1 MGRSPHPP
9 KTKVSAAFAN
19 GNRASMT
26 PAPTAVTWPRGFND
40 PLLKGLGAQA
50 ATNNPDVRS
59 AKSSLA
65 AAVGAR

>member
-9 KTKVSAAFAN
+9 QTKVSAAFAS
-19 GNRASMT
+19 GNRANMT
-26 PAPTAVTWPRGFND
+26 PAPTAVTWWRGFND
-40 PLLKGLGAQA
+40 PLLNSLGAQA

-65 AAVGAR
+65 AASAC